1 VVPKGEA
8 GAKRGYLSRATMAQ
22 IIKEAHAECAKEV
35 PVKSH
40 KTPAGR
46 TRLGKDRNEYLGC
59 LRRKVQ
65 TKVYEKLK
73 ALGVNVAPPM

>member
-1 VVPKGEA
+1 
-8 GAKRGYLSRATMAQ
+8 MAQ

-35 PVKSH
+35 PVRSH

-59 LRRKVQ
+59 LRRKI
-65 TKVYEKLK
+65 TAKVYDKLK
-73 ALGVNVAPPM
+73 ALGVNVAPPT

>member
-1 VVPKGEA
+1 MAKGEA

-46 TRLGKDRNEYLGC
+46 TRLGKDRSEYLNC
-59 LRRKVQ
+59 LRRKIQ
-65 TKVYEKLK
+65 IKVYEKLK
-73 ALGVNVAPPM
+73 ALGVNVAPPT